1 MRQRLLAGC
10 AASACLSAAIL
21 VAATGDARVDVPL
34 PPEPGIEPRPP
45 GAYPLPDRAVHVDS
59 ARELRAAL
67 RHRRARAI
75 VLAPGTYGGA
85 RPFLN
90 PHGHRLYAAEPGA
103 ARLTTGLSL
112 GSNASIR
119 GALVQGLVFDIA
131 SARRAFD
138 NAAITVW
145 GRSRH
150 ARILDT
156 VVRGHGAV
164 DSGIR
169 IRQPA
174 GAVVQRVV
182 ASGFTSYG
190 ILVDA
195 NQPRRGVLAH
205 PFLLE
210 DVDVSDVSRPRAG
223 ASNGRAEACIWVGNT
238 GVVRRARIR
247 SCGVSGLWTGT
258 ATKRATF
265 DGIDVDGAPTGVYLE
280 HFTHHS
286 TFRHLRI
293 GRNVRVGLNAEWA
306 DPELGPPPGERRQR
320 DRAQPLRVL
329 VRRRLPRRG
338 HAAHHR
344 APQPLHGPEVDG
356 DRQLPRRPQRA
367 VRQRDRPAPRR
378 RQGVRR
384 GAPELVHA
392 RRLTRRP

>member
-59 ARELRAAL
+59 ARALRAAL

-112 GSNASIR
+112 GSNARIH

-156 VVRGHGAV
+156 VIRGHRAV

-238 GVVRRARIR
+238 GVVRRARMR

-293 GRNVRVGLNAEWA
+293 GRNVRIGLNAEWA
-306 DPELGPPPGERRQR
+306 DPSW
-320 DRAQPLRVL
+320 
-329 VRRRLPRRG
+329 G
-338 HAAHHR
+338 H
-344 APQPLHGPEVDG
+344 
-356 DRQLPRRPQRA
+356 
-367 VRQRDRPAPRR
+367 RPASVGNVIEHSHFESSFA
-378 RQGVRR
+378 GVYLDE
-384 GAPELVHA
+384 G
-392 RRLTRRP
+392 TRRTTVRHSHFTGQRWTAIGNYRGVGNAQYGNEIGPLPAGAKAYVEAHPSSYTPGG